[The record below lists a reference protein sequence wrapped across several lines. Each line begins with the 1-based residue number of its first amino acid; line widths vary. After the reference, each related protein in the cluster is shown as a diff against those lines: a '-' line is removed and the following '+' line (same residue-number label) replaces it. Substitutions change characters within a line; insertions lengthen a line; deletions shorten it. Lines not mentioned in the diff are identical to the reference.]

1 MPNPIIAESLFSN
14 RRDELKQRLIID
26 KIQHDLM
33 ADLLPH
39 QRAVFG
45 VLAIAEHCR
54 LDPVPLLYQLSDEM
68 PGSDRYWT
76 QLLAES
82 TRQGVAPS
90 EAISQSSGFLTP
102 LSQFAW
108 RSACELNV
116 VPQLNRE
123 LLNRSPE
130 SADVRTAAG
139 SGTSFSKYWR
149 LFFRAVFFVVI
160 LSFILLK
167 IVPEFKTMLEE
178 FEIEM
183 SSAMTLLLRISD
195 FVMDWSLLIPVI
207 FLILLLT
214 SFPMWKEYLQ
224 RWSPIR
230 WHQRLLHP
238 TVARR
243 RALALA
249 LQTRPIDLG
258 NTTAPLFSDRLA
270 ELFPRFSAVN
280 ARMEKGQTAWAA
292 LRSEN
297 LISQRDLTTL
307 EQTRSP
313 ETQAWLLRWSAAN
326 QQDDRETKTALLQRA
341 VSTAIHVALGLL
353 ALLICLA
360 IFTTLIDVIKG
371 ML

>member
-1 MPNPIIAESLFSN
+1 MPEPIAAESLFSN

-26 KIQHDLM
+26 TIQHDLM

-68 PGSDRYWT
+68 PGSDRYT
-76 QLLAES
+76 TRLLAEQIQ
-82 TRQGVAPS
+82 QGVAPQ
-90 EAISQSSGFLTP
+90 EAINQSAGLLTP

-108 RSACELNV
+108 RIACDLNV

-130 SADVRTAAG
+130 IADVWTTADN
-139 SGTSFSKYWR
+139 GTSLSKFGR
-149 LFFRAVFFVVI
+149 LFFRAVFFLAI
-160 LSFILLK
+160 LSFVLLK
-167 IVPEFKTMLEE
+167 IVPELKTMLDE

-183 SSAMTLLLRISD
+183 PAAMTLWLRISD
-195 FVMDWSLLIPVI
+195 FVVDWSLLIPVL

-214 SFPMWKEYLQ
+214 SFPLWKEYLQ
-224 RWSPIR
+224 RWNPNR
-230 WHQRLLHP
+230 WRQRPLHP

-249 LQTRPIDLG
+249 LQTRPTDLD
-258 NTTAPLFSDRLA
+258 NPVTPLFSDRLA
-270 ELFPRFSAVN
+270 ELFPGFPAVN
-280 ARMEKGQTAWAA
+280 ARIKNGQTTWAA
-292 LRSEN
+292 IRSEN
-297 LISQRDLTTL
+297 LISQRDLTSIKSTG
-307 EQTRSP
+307 SP
-313 ETQAWLLRWSAAN
+313 ESQAWLLRWSAAN
-326 QQDDRETKTALLQRA
+326 QQDYRETKTALLQRS
-341 VSTAIHVALGLL
+341 VSAAIHVALGLL
-353 ALLICLA
+353 VLLICLA
-360 IFTTLIDVIKG
+360 IFTTLIDVIRG